1 MRIIAPMDETLSF
14 LGKML
19 IVLGI
24 GFIVFGVI
32 FLLSGKLSWL
42 GKLPGDIQIRWENFS
57 FYFPIVTCLLI
68 SLLLS
73 AILWLFSFLS
83 RR

>member
-1 MRIIAPMDETLSF
+1 MAPMDETLSF
-14 LGKML
+14 LGKTL
-19 IVLGI
+19 IVLGM
-24 GFIVFGVI
+24 GFIVPGAV

-42 GKLPGDIQIRWENFS
+42 GKLPGDIQIRRESFS

-73 AILWLFSFLS
+73 AILWLFSLLS

>member
-1 MRIIAPMDETLSF
+1 MDETLSF

-24 GFIVFGVI
+24 GFIVFGVV

-42 GKLPGDIQIRWENFS
+42 GKLPGDIQIRRENFS